1 MRMEEYGL
9 EWTSEEKEAVKQ
21 PSEYLKET
29 KQIIKR
35 LEGLAILFAE
45 NRLLQT
51 PMAGDLA
58 TQINNSFIPQTIE
71 KLFSPTYLKLIL
83 TGYVSANIL
92 ATSFAYKEKLET
104 LNTKHE
110 KFIPK
115 EYKKRINEVSDYF
128 YSICF
133 KPDSKPKTDL
143 SKYADEEILMGLSQF
158 IEQHLAQPMQA
169 ADNEELRQC
178 SVELQGIANE
188 LKKLSVITS
197 KSTKYNLLSRQ
208 ELREA
213 SKYYGDSLL
222 NNANPYTNKALDKL
236 ISRQFSFINIHD
248 PINSA
253 LNIATAVGMGALFKN
268 VLNLQAT
275 TNPFTAMLAP
285 VVDKIIPLTI
295 LFATVF
301 FIKTVANLIF
311 GRSLLKIYTSTVAG
325 VSYTPPKKETQQF
338 VDLCKTWKNIEET
351 MTDIKQKI
359 DQPEII
365 SAVNKIEKEV
375 NQLLL
380 NNVLVLHYNS
390 VVKHI
395 QQKIES
401 DPAFNKAVQEALNKL
416 NKAFT
421 DQTSTDKLQT
431 AIDLCNAEVEKATG
445 KEKQAMVAAAHIFI
459 MQTANRELTSKD
471 RELLHTVLQQNK
483 QSITVSKQYVEL
495 CRKELA
501 ILQSKSVV
509 RPQNDL
515 VL

>member
-1 MRMEEYGL
+1 VRL
-9 EWTSEEKEAVKQ
+9 TSEEKEAVKQ

-35 LEGLAILFAE
+35 LEGLAILFTG

-92 ATSFAYKEKLET
+92 ATSFAYKEKLEA

-188 LKKLSVITS
+188 LKELSVITS

-295 LFATVF
+295 LFAIVF
-301 FIKTVANLIF
+301 FTKTVANLIF
-311 GRSLLKIYTSTVAG
+311 GRSLLKIYTSSVAG

-359 DQPEII
+359 DQPEIS

-416 NKAFT
+416 N
-421 DQTSTDKLQT
+421 
-431 AIDLCNAEVEKATG
+431 
-445 KEKQAMVAAAHIFI
+445 EKQRSTFPF
-459 MQTANRELTSKD
+459 
-471 RELLHTVLQQNK
+471 
-483 QSITVSKQYVEL
+483 Y
-495 CRKELA
+495 A
-501 ILQSKSVV
+501 IY
-509 RPQNDL
+509 
-515 VL
+515 

>member
-1 MRMEEYGL
+1 M
-9 EWTSEEKEAVKQ
+9 SEAKEAVKQ

-35 LEGLAILFAE
+35 LEGLAILFAG

-158 IEQHLAQPMQA
+158 IEQHLAQPMQTM
-169 ADNEELRQC
+169 DNEELKQC
-178 SVELQGIANE
+178 AVELQGIANE

-253 LNIATAVGMGALFKN
+253 LNIATAVGIGALFKN
-268 VLNLQAT
+268 VLNMEAT
-275 TNPFTAMLAP
+275 TNPFTTMLAP

-295 LFATVF
+295 LSAIVF

-338 VDLCKTWKNIEET
+338 VDLCKAWKNVEET
-351 MTDIKQKI
+351 MANIKQKI
-359 DQPEII
+359 DQPELN
-365 SAVNKIEKEV
+365 SAVNRVEKEV

-380 NNVLVLHYNS
+380 NNALVLHYNS

-395 QQKIES
+395 QQKIENN
-401 DPAFNKAVQEALNKL
+401 PAFNKAVQEALSKL
-416 NKAFT
+416 NKAFAS
-421 DQTSTDKLQT
+421 QTSKDKLQT

>member
-1 MRMEEYGL
+1 M
-9 EWTSEEKEAVKQ
+9 TSEEKEAVKQ

-29 KQIIKR
+29 KQITKR
-35 LEGLAILFAE
+35 LEGLAILFTE
-45 NRLLQT
+45 NRLLRT

-268 VLNLQAT
+268 ILNVQAT

-285 VVDKIIPLTI
+285 VADKIIPLTI
-295 LFATVF
+295 LLAVVF

-311 GRSLLKIYTSTVAG
+311 GHLLLKTYTSTIAG

-359 DQPEII
+359 DQPEIS

-380 NNVLVLHYNS
+380 NNALVLHYNS

-445 KEKQAMVAAAHIFI
+445 KEKQAMVAATHIFI
-459 MQTANRELTSKD
+459 MQTANRKLTSKD
-471 RELLHTVLQQNK
+471 RDLLHKVLQQNK

-495 CRKELA
+495 CKKELA

-509 RPQNDL
+509 RPQNNL

>member
-1 MRMEEYGL
+1 L
-9 EWTSEEKEAVKQ
+9 TSEEKEAVKQ

-92 ATSFAYKEKLET
+92 ATSFAYKEKLEA

-110 KFIPK
+110 KITPK
-115 EYKKRINEVSDYF
+115 EYKKRINEVSNYF

-133 KPDSKPKTDL
+133 KPDDKPKTDL
-143 SKYADEEILMGLSQF
+143 SKFADEEILMGLSQF
-158 IEQHLAQPMQA
+158 IEQHLAQPMQTI
-169 ADNEELRQC
+169 DNEELKQC
-178 SVELQGIANE
+178 AVELQGIADE
-188 LKKLSVITS
+188 LKKMSVITS
-197 KSTKYNLLSRQ
+197 KSAKYNLLNRK

-445 KEKQAMVAAAHIFI
+445 KEKQAMVAATHIFI

>member
-1 MRMEEYGL
+1 M
-9 EWTSEEKEAVKQ
+9 SEAKEAVKQ

-35 LEGLAILFAE
+35 LEGLAILFAG

-158 IEQHLAQPMQA
+158 IEQHLAQPMQTM
-169 ADNEELRQC
+169 DNEELKQC
-178 SVELQGIANE
+178 AVELQGIANE

-253 LNIATAVGMGALFKN
+253 LNIATAVGIGALFKN
-268 VLNLQAT
+268 VLNMEAT
-275 TNPFTAMLAP
+275 TNPFTTMLAP

-295 LFATVF
+295 LSAIVF

-338 VDLCKTWKNIEET
+338 VDLCKAWKNVEET
-351 MTDIKQKI
+351 MANIKQKI
-359 DQPEII
+359 DQPELN
-365 SAVNKIEKEV
+365 SAVNRVEKEV

-380 NNVLVLHYNS
+380 NNALVLHYNS

-395 QQKIES
+395 QQKIENN
-401 DPAFNKAVQEALNKL
+401 PAFNKAVQEALSKL
-416 NKAFT
+416 NKAFAS
-421 DQTSTDKLQT
+421 QTSKDKLQT

-509 RPQNDL
+509 RPQNNL

>member
-1 MRMEEYGL
+1 M
-9 EWTSEEKEAVKQ
+9 SEEKEAVKQ

-51 PMAGDLA
+51 PMASDLA

-197 KSTKYNLLSRQ
+197 KSNKYNLLSRQ

-295 LFATVF
+295 LFAIVF

-359 DQPEII
+359 DQPEIS

-380 NNVLVLHYNS
+380 NNALVLHYNS

-401 DPAFNKAVQEALNKL
+401 DPAFNKAVQEVLNKL
-416 NKAFT
+416 NKAFAS
-421 DQTSTDKLQT
+421 QTSKDKLQT

-445 KEKQAMVAAAHIFI
+445 KEKQAMVAATHIFI
-459 MQTANRELTSKD
+459 MQVTNRELSSKD
-471 RELLHTVLQQNK
+471 RELLHKVLQQNK
-483 QSITVSKQYVEL
+483 QSVTVSKQYTEL
-495 CRKELA
+495 CRRELA
-501 ILQSKSVV
+501 ILQSKVVV
-509 RPQNDL
+509 RPQNNL
-515 VL
+515 AL